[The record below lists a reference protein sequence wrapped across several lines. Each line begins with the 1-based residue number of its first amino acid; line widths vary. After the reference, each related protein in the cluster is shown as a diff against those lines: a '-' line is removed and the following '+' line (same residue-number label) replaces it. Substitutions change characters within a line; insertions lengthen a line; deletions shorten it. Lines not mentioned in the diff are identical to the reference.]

1 MNDSKKG
8 MALIAVLIVLAV
20 LTALVGPFLYSMG
33 QESRAAD
40 DEASKREVTLLTA
53 GARDLLLGAVGASQG
68 TLDVSPGYDG
78 LSEIPKTVSI
88 PKDPDGA
95 TFLGGNRVVS
105 GGLVDLQAKL
115 HAPTAPLQTWGN
127 LLGLWG
133 ILGTDLSKEDIKV
146 IPVDDPSR
154 FDDEGFVWIDNELFH
169 YRRRTSEGLEDVER
183 AYRYVES
190 VGESSPDEKGG
201 EAVADPYGPKAMHRK
216 GAMVV
221 DARLRLLL
229 TFQFDEGGGGRKKF
243 HPWKELGSLARISE
257 ADLGELS
264 RSRLENLRPLI
275 SFDGARPQGHALGR
289 AVRIFNALTPGLT
302 QNLTVKDPASFPM
315 GAIVRIS
322 MGDQVEWAL
331 VVRHQPGGR
340 RGTSVNAGALWSLR
354 LDRPVHIEASEGD
367 AFVQPLLPPPVNIN
381 TASREVLVALFTGVR
396 SRPGVDPH
404 GGAVIR
410 DPISKASAGGIADRI
425 LGEREETEEHGPK
438 PFTGFEDFFERVL
451 KPMKKA
457 EELSNPQ
464 LFALYAQMVNGRQA
478 RLATAGVPVCFESSG
493 LVSYRV
499 AAAIRSGIGRT
510 LAERE
515 IVGRAFAQPGRGVDR
530 VYASQKDFDEAGRL
544 DRGRPYWR
552 TDPINTTMRFGAASG
567 EPPDLSLP
575 HLMPFLHGL
584 EARFPSKSNQEGRAL
599 LAIARPPDFGALN
612 TVWGF
617 GTDSHPEGRDLRRE
631 GAFDIKVLLPSS
643 STGRKKG
650 LGASL
655 SKLVGLVNP
664 RAARRNPFIPLVQGK
679 LALGSTLALSA
690 WYKPKTL
697 GEGVLFDLS
706 STDPY
711 RNRYLL
717 AIVGQE
723 LTFRIFDDAGVDPNP
738 NLTSPSVNALTWTL
752 PLSQAPIEAGT
763 WFHAAFQVASG
774 RPSGL
779 SLFVDGAPLGKA
791 SFVGFLQ
798 GQMGKVD
805 MGPLFQRSSVPG
817 GRAVPKDVLVP
828 GLVAGASAVN
838 LETFPS
844 EGVLRIG
851 NELVEATS
859 LGGGRIGLKRRDSRG
874 GRGARVGLGEYL
886 YWQASQ
892 NGAPGNS
899 GRGNN
904 PAPPFQG
911 TAPIKIELPEH
922 LDGAAVELY
931 GYSNPIVE
939 GTILPPG
946 EGRLGGSLAPWGV
959 ARVTTAKDTIV
970 LKAGRLSRKLGK
982 GIQETYLGT
991 LDLASPENGK
1001 ANNTKVPGFDPG
1013 GGYALL
1019 IQIPVSITDSKTN
1032 QTTSIGGIELVKYS
1046 SATKTSITLSQRGL
1060 RNLPPDLNPSSKGL
1074 FRGVASQFVTVW
1086 DKSSFGR
1093 GNSSGPDPN
1102 QNPRLWTYCVPIS
1115 LRVNG
1120 LTLVD
1125 PSKQGTAEW
1134 VQVYPKGSDELTEWV
1149 RYNYVE
1155 GNLLV
1160 RSRRSAVLRLG
1171 RFLTGRNSSLLVRGD
1186 ARSVTI
1192 PIPPALGNLVKP
1204 PVTGRKE
1211 IGEPDVLEASLSYAA
1226 RRVFAFR
1233 GDPFTGTSTHTQGAN
1248 SIVTP
1253 VFRTVLASTLERS
1266 LDLGR
1271 PGRGD
1276 RVALISTA
1284 GKNPAPPEWHT
1295 VQWAARL
1302 PVFDGRA
1309 LIPGQKQGGRSGSR
1323 NRARNSSG
1331 QGRGRSGILGY
1342 AGNLVALQKGAG
1354 TLLIG
1359 QKFQEETRLLDRIV
1373 KFPSGELP
1381 MRLQDRARFGASG
1394 QKDIA
1399 DFRGLLDDVQTYT
1412 GFQTSILSNGRPN
1425 TWLGRLSAPCSAGD
1439 RELKILGTQ
1448 RGTGSIIRI
1457 GRARRTGLLWIGGE
1471 LLAMSSLDRSSGR
1484 IQVSGRGLLGTEARA
1499 HDRGE
1504 PIYYVACRPATV
1516 LGANM
1521 TAQVGGLYV
1530 AEPQNLPNVTGTVLV
1545 DRELM
1550 HYTWQRAGLLE
1561 MPSRMESLTDQG
1573 SGNLD
1578 QGNQGTGLFRGRYGT
1593 IPSGHQ
1599 NASAVI
1605 SWPIRY
1611 WDRYTDR
1618 AEDPEL
1624 ATFSFGMEA
1633 PDVYLSEV
1641 YWEEEIPDSHLD
1653 LELLVR
1659 ADERVPFSADPDKTA
1674 FLWRFRD
1681 PKGTNKQGKLRI
1693 DAQASRWD
1701 FRFGVRY
1708 LSGAFDPVQFLS
1720 TGWKKTPI
1728 LKTFGWSY
1736 QAPTRIL
1743 SQEERLR

>member
-1 MNDSKKG
+1 
-8 MALIAVLIVLAV
+8 MALIAVLIVLSV

-40 DEASKREVTLLTA
+40 DEASKREVALLTG
-53 GARDLLLGAVGASQG
+53 GARDLLLGTVGASQG
-68 TLDVSPGYDG
+68 TLDASPGYDG
-78 LSEIPKTVSI
+78 LSEIPGSVPI
-88 PKDPDGA
+88 PKDQEGRS
-95 TFLGGNRVVS
+95 FLGGNRVVS
-105 GGLVDLQAKL
+105 GGLQDLQAKL
-115 HAPTAPLQTWGN
+115 HAPTAPLQIWGN

-133 ILGTDLSKEDIKV
+133 ILGEDLTEEDIKV
-146 IPVDDPSR
+146 LPVDNPSR

-183 AYRYVES
+183 AYRYVAPG
-190 VGESSPDEKGG
+190 GEAAPEKKGG
-201 EAVADPYGPKAMHRK
+201 EPVADPYGPAVKHKK

-229 TFQFDEGGGGRKKF
+229 TYQFDEGGGARRSF
-243 HPWKELGSLARISE
+243 TPWKELGSLAKISE
-257 ADLGELS
+257 ADLGELPAE
-264 RSRLENLRPLI
+264 RLALLRPYL
-275 SFDGARPQGHALGR
+275 SFDGARPQGQALGR
-289 AVRIFNALTPGLT
+289 AVRIFNPLVPGET

-315 GAIVRIS
+315 GGIVRIS

-331 VVRHQPGGR
+331 VVRHRPGGR
-340 RGTSVNAGALWSLR
+340 IATSVTAGTLWSLR
-354 LDRPVHIEASEGD
+354 LDRPVRIDASEGT
-367 AFVQPLLPPPVNIN
+367 AFVQPLLPPPININ
-381 TASREVLVALFTGVR
+381 TASRDVLVTIFTGVR

-404 GGAVIR
+404 GGSVIR

-425 LGEREETEEHGPK
+425 LAEREETEEHGPK

-451 KPMKKA
+451 KPIKKA

-464 LFALYAQMVNGRQA
+464 IFALYAQMVNGRQA

-584 EARFPSKSNQEGRAL
+584 EARFPSKSNEEGRAL
-599 LAIARPPDFGALN
+599 LAIARPPNFGALN
-612 TVWGF
+612 TTWGF

-631 GAFDIKVLLPSS
+631 GAFETKVLVPSGRPGIKGQAKRVATLLKQLSPRS
-643 STGRKKG
+643 S
-650 LGASL
+650 
-655 SKLVGLVNP
+655 
-664 RAARRNPFIPLVQGK
+664 RRNPFIPLVRGD

-690 WYKPKTL
+690 WYKPRTL

-706 STDPY
+706 STDPL

-717 AIVGQE
+717 AMDGQE
-723 LTFRIFDDAGVDPNP
+723 LSLRVFDHAGVDPNP
-738 NLTSPSVNALTWTL
+738 NPTAPTVNALTWTV
-752 PLSQAPIEAGT
+752 PISQAPIEAGT

-774 RPSGL
+774 RPTGVNL
-779 SLFVDGAPLGKA
+779 YVDGAPMGQA

-798 GQMGKVD
+798 GQMAKLD
-805 MGPLFQRSSVPG
+805 IGPLFRGSSVGG
-817 GRAVPKDVLVP
+817 GRGVPKDVLVP
-828 GLVAGASAVN
+828 GLVAGASGVN

-844 EGVLRIG
+844 QGVVRIG
-851 NELVEATS
+851 NELVEYTNR
-859 LGGGRIGLKRRDSRG
+859 GGGQLGLKRQDSRG
-874 GRGARVGLGEYL
+874 GRGARVSLGEHF
-886 YWQASQ
+886 YWQIVQKSSPGSPGRGGPQ
-892 NGAPGNS
+892 VPGVPGAPL
-899 GRGNN
+899 
-904 PAPPFQG
+904 
-911 TAPIKIELPEH
+911 KVELPEH
-922 LDGAAVELY
+922 PDGATMEFY
-931 GYSNPIVE
+931 GYSSPIVE

-959 ARVTTAKDTIV
+959 ARVTSGKDSIILT
-970 LKAGRLSRKLGK
+970 AGRLSRKLGT
-982 GIQETYLGT
+982 GIKETYLGT
-991 LDLASPENGK
+991 LDLAAPELGK
-1001 ANNTKVPGFDPG
+1001 ANNAKVPGFDPG

-1019 IQIPVSITDSKTN
+1019 IQMPISLTDNRTN

-1046 SATKTSITLSQRGL
+1046 SATKTSITLSQRGIKS
-1060 RNLPPDLNPSSKGL
+1060 LPPDLNPNRRGL
-1074 FRGVASQFVTVW
+1074 FRGVASQFVTKW
-1086 DKSSFGR
+1086 DKSAFGR

-1125 PSKQGTAEW
+1125 PSKQGTSDW
-1134 VQVYPKGSDELTEWV
+1134 VQVYPKGRDDLTEWV
-1149 RYNYVE
+1149 RYDYVE

-1160 RSRRSAVLRLG
+1160 RSRRSAVRRLG
-1171 RFLTGRNSSLLVRGD
+1171 ILLTGRSSTLLVRGD
-1186 ARSVTI
+1186 ARSMTI
-1192 PIPPALGNLVKP
+1192 PLPPGLNNLVKP
-1204 PVTGRKE
+1204 PITGRKE
-1211 IGEPDVLEASLSYAA
+1211 IGEPDAAEAALSYAA
-1226 RRVFAFR
+1226 RFVFAFR
-1233 GDPFTGTSTHTQGAN
+1233 GDPFTGTSTHTQGAG
-1248 SIVTP
+1248 SVVTP
-1253 VFRTVLASTLERS
+1253 VFRTVLAPTLQRS

-1284 GKNPAPPEWHT
+1284 GKTPAPPEWHT

-1302 PVFDGRA
+1302 PEFDGRA
-1309 LIPGQKQGGRSGSR
+1309 LIPGRKRSGRRGSNRR
-1323 NRARNSSG
+1323 NQRARNSRG
-1331 QGRGRSGILGY
+1331 QRQVRSGELGY
-1342 AGNLVALQKGAG
+1342 AGNLVALQRGAG
-1354 TLLIG
+1354 TVLIG

-1394 QKDIA
+1394 QKDFA
-1399 DFRGLLDDVQTYT
+1399 DFQGLLDDVQTYT
-1412 GFQTSILSNGRPN
+1412 GFLTSPLGNGQAGS
-1425 TWLGRLSAPCSAGD
+1425 WLGRLNVPCSLND
-1439 RELKILGTQ
+1439 REIQAMVPSLGN
-1448 RGTGSIIRI
+1448 GIIRSS
-1457 GRARRTGLLWIGGE
+1457 RRTGLLWIGGE
-1471 LLAMSSLDRSSGR
+1471 LLAMNGIDLSTGR
-1484 IQVSGRGLLGTEARA
+1484 IQIAGRGLLGTEARA
-1499 HDRGE
+1499 HDKGE

-1521 TAQVGGLYV
+1521 SAQVAGIYV
-1530 AEPQNLPNVTGTVLV
+1530 AEAGNLPRVTGTVLI

-1550 HYTWQRAGLLE
+1550 HYTWQRAELLE
-1561 MPSRMESLTDQG
+1561 MPSRSESLTDP
-1573 SGNLD
+1573 SGN
-1578 QGNQGTGLFRGRYGT
+1578 QGRGVQTESQGTGLFRGRYGT
-1593 IPSGHQ
+1593 IPTGHQ
-1599 NASAVI
+1599 NMTPVI

-1618 AEDPEL
+1618 AADPEL
-1624 ATFSFGMEA
+1624 ATFNFGMEA

-1641 YWEEEIPDSHLD
+1641 YWEEEIPDAHME

-1659 ADERVPFSADPDKTA
+1659 ADERVPFSADPDKTP

-1681 PKGTNKQGKLRI
+1681 PKGAKNKGRLRI

-1720 TGWKKTPI
+1720 TGWKKTPVI
-1728 LKTFGWSY
+1728 KTFGWSY

-1743 SQEERLR
+1743 YEEERLR